1 MRPKIPCTLLWN
13 IFRGSLPNVKISV
26 CRRLMK
32 YPKVFIDICCSNRQY
47 LASMPKK
54 VFVDKIL
61 EVRRGKYPIIKYR
74 HFFASLHKPIK
85 QRKSVVTNNNGRLG
99 LCEGRKSV
107 EQGSTAQCGWC
118 SLLLQQCVSRCITEF
133 HHIDFLPSGLGAVV
147 LAALCNSDSRSL
159 LCRLCL
165 LGFYLLG

>member
-1 MRPKIPCTLLWN
+1 M
-13 IFRGSLPNVKISV
+13 
-26 CRRLMK
+26 
-32 YPKVFIDICCSNRQY
+32 
-47 LASMPKK
+47 
-54 VFVDKIL
+54 
-61 EVRRGKYPIIKYR
+61 
-74 HFFASLHKPIK
+74 
-85 QRKSVVTNNNGRLG
+85 VTYNNERLG

-118 SLLLQQCVSRCITEF
+118 SLLLQWCVSRCITEF

-165 LGFYLLG
+165 LGFYLLGWKNYCFLVDFILRVTTTRFKQTFTVYGRRKGVCWLGSFCCLQLKVVEISFVWMLGGAGGFTAKCTSYFRI